1 MDPEQTR
8 PLTRL
13 VALSAITASLC
24 CLPSVVWVMLAGSSA
39 IVAADQLSNDL
50 YYSWVRF
57 ALYLVSLS
65 MLSFGLVVYFRNRG
79 VCSLDDVKS
88 EKRRVVN
95 TTLAV
100 FTAAILTYLVWNFV
114 ILEIVGIAIGLML
127 VVIYYSF
134 FILGES
140 FELDPQ
146 YMPHLIVWF
155 PNFLFQV
162 VGGFLLWRANRAR

>member
-1 MDPEQTR
+1 MDSEQTR

-65 MLSFGLVVYFRNRG
+65 MLSYGLVVYFRNRG
-79 VCSLDDVKS
+79 VCTLDDVKR

-100 FTAAILTYLVWNFV
+100 FTAAILTSLIWNLV
-114 ILEIVGIAIGLML
+114 ILEVVGIAIGLPWED
-127 VVIYYSF
+127 SAF
-134 FILGES
+134 
-140 FELDPQ
+140 
-146 YMPHLIVWF
+146 W
-155 PNFLFQV
+155 N
-162 VGGFLLWRANRAR
+162 